1 MIGFDSDLIGC
12 YQNSNVSLILSV
24 TLEVQITLFDMWVP
38 SLSLV
43 VTRLRDLCIL
53 LLLHPV

>member
-1 MIGFDSDLIGC
+1 MIGFDYDLIGC

-43 VTRLRDLCIL
+43 VTQLRDLCIL